1 MTLKGKSRII
11 QRKRAN
17 TQYITIPAVIAQDSK
32 YPFKDGGRVYLVVDP
47 VREIILIART
57 KEIIDKIQWIES
69 G

>member
-47 VREIILIART
+47 VKKIIIIAQT
-57 KEIIDKIQWIES
+57 KEIIDKLQES
-69 G
+69 ESN